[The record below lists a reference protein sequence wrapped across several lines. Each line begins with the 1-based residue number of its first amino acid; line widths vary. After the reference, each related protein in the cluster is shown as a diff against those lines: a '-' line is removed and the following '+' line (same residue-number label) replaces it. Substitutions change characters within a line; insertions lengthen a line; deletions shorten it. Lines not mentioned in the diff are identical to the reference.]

1 MDKFAEIRVPIS
13 HKNPSI
19 RRKENKCVLCGK
31 CKDVCKKQ
39 MGVAGFWKYDS
50 ESIVC
55 INCGQCANFCPVE
68 AIVEQDNCNELITL
82 IDNPNKKVAV
92 IVAPAVRVS
101 LGEMFGLPV
110 GEFVAGKMVSALK
123 QLGADYV
130 FDVSFGADMTVMEEA
145 YEFLSRLK
153 QNKDLPH
160 LTSCCPAW
168 VNFAKTFYPQYVPNL
183 STCKSPI
190 AMLSNTIKNW
200 FARQQ
205 NIKPED
211 LAVVAITP
219 CVAKKAEANLLSLR
233 GEYGKDTDCVVT
245 VRELGRALKDKSID
259 FSSLPESSF
268 DKPFDVAS
276 GAGVMFGAST
286 GVTQAVM
293 RTAYYLETG
302 KELTND
308 MLQFK
313 PVPKLPGAKQALL
326 DLNGRQIKLCAIA
339 GTMNVRNLLKN
350 INKFDFDFVEIMACP
365 NGCVG
370 GGGQPRQENN
380 IKAVSVRGVNLFN
393 FDATSSINSSYQ
405 NEQLNLIYKEFF
417 IKPNSKK
424 ANEYLHVNHSAR

>member
-1 MDKFAEIRVPIS
+1 
-13 HKNPSI
+13 
-19 RRKENKCVLCGK
+19 
-31 CKDVCKKQ
+31 
-39 MGVAGFWKYDS
+39 
-50 ESIVC
+50 
-55 INCGQCANFCPVE
+55 
-68 AIVEQDNCNELITL
+68 
-82 IDNPNKKVAV
+82 
-92 IVAPAVRVS
+92 
-101 LGEMFGLPV
+101 
-110 GEFVAGKMVSALK
+110 
-123 QLGADYV
+123 
-130 FDVSFGADMTVMEEA
+130 
-145 YEFLSRLK
+145 
-153 QNKDLPH
+153 
-160 LTSCCPAW
+160 
-168 VNFAKTFYPQYVPNL
+168 
-183 STCKSPI
+183 
-190 AMLSNTIKNW
+190 MLSNTIKNW

-276 GAGVMFGAST
+276 GAGVMFGVST

-302 KELTND
+302 KQLTNN

-339 GTMNVRNLLKN
+339 GTMNVRKIFKNLD
-350 INKFDFDFVEIMACP
+350 KFNFDFVEIMACP

-370 GGGQPRQENN
+370 GGGQPRHENN

-417 IKPNSKK
+417 KKPNSKK